1 MLKFFKKRI
10 LMFFV
15 IILVVGKGICMC
27 FSLFKILYIICGEF
41 MLFYILEMVFLISDD
56 VYFILYY

>member
-1 MLKFFKKRI
+1 
-10 LMFFV
+10 MFFV
-15 IILVVGKGICMC
+15 IILAVGKGICMY
-27 FSLFKILYIICGEF
+27 FSLFKILYMICGEF